1 MKYSAGMLDLLEALT
16 LPEQPV
22 LFLKLTI
29 QPHICMER
37 LKDAVSQCIAFL
49 PELALRYD
57 KKHNCWR
64 KQKDDTFSMIQEVE
78 DFDFSSW
85 DIEHHAQ
92 LCIQI
97 IHKEQQDLVCIGY
110 SHILCDG
117 DGATQILRL
126 LTACYRQET
135 VSFQNCRTPESLP
148 IIKLKKIKTKRR
160 KTIPAALPFAPHPL
174 HTSELHQSIPR
185 KLLQQICPS
194 ACTVNDV
201 LLCAY
206 AQTLHS
212 ISAANAV
219 TIPCPVNLRSYLQK
233 KPSWS
238 IANFVGDF
246 QVTLHGLDHRDW
258 RELLAD
264 VHQQMQEEKAR
275 CSDLHTI
282 QLLHPIMKHLPL
294 AVTKAVAKAG
304 FHSPEISYTNL
315 GKIDA
320 ASIYFDDCTI
330 TQLYLLGRARIYPS
344 FQISVS
350 TWKDTCTLACHVTGD
365 TLQLMHAQKNLTTM
379 CRLLHTY
386 AGQPVSESKTE

>member
-1 MKYSAGMLDLLEALT
+1 M
-16 LPEQPV
+16 
-22 LFLKLTI
+22 
-29 QPHICMER
+29 
-37 LKDAVSQCIAFL
+37 
-49 PELALRYD
+49 
-57 KKHNCWR
+57 
-64 KQKDDTFSMIQEVE
+64 
-78 DFDFSSW
+78 
-85 DIEHHAQ
+85 
-92 LCIQI
+92 
-97 IHKEQQDLVCIGY
+97 
-110 SHILCDG
+110 
-117 DGATQILRL
+117 
-126 LTACYRQET
+126 
-135 VSFQNCRTPESLP
+135 
-148 IIKLKKIKTKRR
+148 
-160 KTIPAALPFAPHPL
+160 
-174 HTSELHQSIPR
+174 
-185 KLLQQICPS
+185 
-194 ACTVNDV
+194 NDV

-294 AVTKAVAKAG
+294 AVTKVVAKAG

-320 ASIYFDDCTI
+320 ASIYFNDCTI

-365 TLQLMHAQKNLTTM
+365 TLQLMHAQKILTTM

-386 AGQPVSESKTE
+386 AGQPESKTE

>member
-1 MKYSAGMLDLLEALT
+1 MKCSAGMLDLLEALT

-320 ASIYFDDCTI
+320 ASIYFNDCTI
-330 TQLYLLGRARIYPS
+330 TQLYLLGRARIYTRPFRYQS
-344 FQISVS
+344 
-350 TWKDTCTLACHVTGD
+350 
-365 TLQLMHAQKNLTTM
+365 
-379 CRLLHTY
+379 LH
-386 AGQPVSESKTE
+386 GRIPVP

>member
-1 MKYSAGMLDLLEALT
+1 MKCSAGMLDLLEALT

-97 IHKEQQDLVCIGY
+97 IHKEQLDLVCIGY

-174 HTSELHQSIPR
+174 HTSELHQSMSGKSSFLSAEKA
-185 KLLQQICPS
+185 KLVHCKFRWRFSGNTAWSGSSRLAGAACGCPS
-194 ACTVNDV
+194 TNAGGKG
-201 LLCAY
+201 
-206 AQTLHS
+206 TL
-212 ISAANAV
+212 
-219 TIPCPVNLRSYLQK
+219 
-233 KPSWS
+233 
-238 IANFVGDF
+238 F
-246 QVTLHGLDHRDW
+246 
-258 RELLAD
+258 
-264 VHQQMQEEKAR
+264 
-275 CSDLHTI
+275 
-282 QLLHPIMKHLPL
+282 
-294 AVTKAVAKAG
+294 
-304 FHSPEISYTNL
+304 
-315 GKIDA
+315 
-320 ASIYFDDCTI
+320 
-330 TQLYLLGRARIYPS
+330 
-344 FQISVS
+344 
-350 TWKDTCTLACHVTGD
+350 
-365 TLQLMHAQKNLTTM
+365 
-379 CRLLHTY
+379 
-386 AGQPVSESKTE
+386 

>member
-1 MKYSAGMLDLLEALT
+1 M
-16 LPEQPV
+16 
-22 LFLKLTI
+22 
-29 QPHICMER
+29 
-37 LKDAVSQCIAFL
+37 
-49 PELALRYD
+49 
-57 KKHNCWR
+57 
-64 KQKDDTFSMIQEVE
+64 
-78 DFDFSSW
+78 
-85 DIEHHAQ
+85 
-92 LCIQI
+92 
-97 IHKEQQDLVCIGY
+97 
-110 SHILCDG
+110 
-117 DGATQILRL
+117 
-126 LTACYRQET
+126 
-135 VSFQNCRTPESLP
+135 
-148 IIKLKKIKTKRR
+148 
-160 KTIPAALPFAPHPL
+160 
-174 HTSELHQSIPR
+174 
-185 KLLQQICPS
+185 
-194 ACTVNDV
+194 NDV

-344 FQISVS
+344 FQTISLYMEGYLYLS
-350 TWKDTCTLACHVTGD
+350 LSCHRRHVTANAC
-365 TLQLMHAQKNLTTM
+365 TEILTTM

-386 AGQPVSESKTE
+386 AGQPVSESKTRTDLCHSVFYMQLRFHFTYPDTPICYVKRPVYVHEVLLKGTYPIAKQTAAASIKLKRTYSMLSFHLCQLKYCLLHQNEIES

>member
-1 MKYSAGMLDLLEALT
+1 MKCSAGMLDLLEALT

-29 QPHICMER
+29 QPHICKER

-160 KTIPAALPFAPHPL
+160 KTIPAASFEPL
-174 HTSELHQSIPR
+174 
-185 KLLQQICPS
+185 
-194 ACTVNDV
+194 
-201 LLCAY
+201 
-206 AQTLHS
+206 
-212 ISAANAV
+212 
-219 TIPCPVNLRSYLQK
+219 
-233 KPSWS
+233 
-238 IANFVGDF
+238 
-246 QVTLHGLDHRDW
+246 
-258 RELLAD
+258 
-264 VHQQMQEEKAR
+264 
-275 CSDLHTI
+275 
-282 QLLHPIMKHLPL
+282 
-294 AVTKAVAKAG
+294 
-304 FHSPEISYTNL
+304 
-315 GKIDA
+315 
-320 ASIYFDDCTI
+320 
-330 TQLYLLGRARIYPS
+330 
-344 FQISVS
+344 
-350 TWKDTCTLACHVTGD
+350 
-365 TLQLMHAQKNLTTM
+365 
-379 CRLLHTY
+379 
-386 AGQPVSESKTE
+386 

>member
-1 MKYSAGMLDLLEALT
+1 M
-16 LPEQPV
+16 
-22 LFLKLTI
+22 
-29 QPHICMER
+29 
-37 LKDAVSQCIAFL
+37 
-49 PELALRYD
+49 
-57 KKHNCWR
+57 
-64 KQKDDTFSMIQEVE
+64 
-78 DFDFSSW
+78 
-85 DIEHHAQ
+85 
-92 LCIQI
+92 
-97 IHKEQQDLVCIGY
+97 
-110 SHILCDG
+110 
-117 DGATQILRL
+117 
-126 LTACYRQET
+126 
-135 VSFQNCRTPESLP
+135 
-148 IIKLKKIKTKRR
+148 
-160 KTIPAALPFAPHPL
+160 
-174 HTSELHQSIPR
+174 
-185 KLLQQICPS
+185 
-194 ACTVNDV
+194 NDV

-330 TQLYLLGRARIYPS
+330 TQLYLLGRALIYPS

-365 TLQLMHAQKNLTTM
+365 TLQLMHAQKILTTM

>member
-29 QPHICMER
+29 QPHICKER

-126 LTACYRQET
+126 LTLLSPGDCLLSKLPNPRIPSDHKAEKNKNQKKKNN
-135 VSFQNCRTPESLP
+135 SCRTSFCSPS
-148 IIKLKKIKTKRR
+148 
-160 KTIPAALPFAPHPL
+160 PAYQRAA
-174 HTSELHQSIPR
+174 S
-185 KLLQQICPS
+185 K
-194 ACTVNDV
+194 
-201 LLCAY
+201 
-206 AQTLHS
+206 HS
-212 ISAANAV
+212 
-219 TIPCPVNLRSYLQK
+219 
-233 KPSWS
+233 
-238 IANFVGDF
+238 
-246 QVTLHGLDHRDW
+246 
-258 RELLAD
+258 
-264 VHQQMQEEKAR
+264 
-275 CSDLHTI
+275 
-282 QLLHPIMKHLPL
+282 
-294 AVTKAVAKAG
+294 TKAVTANLSICLYSERCSAMCLCPDTAQHLRSECRDNSLSGKSSFLSAEKAKLVHCKFRWRFSGNTAWSGSSRLAG
-304 FHSPEISYTNL
+304 AACGCPSTNAG
-315 GKIDA
+315 GK
-320 ASIYFDDCTI
+320 
-330 TQLYLLGRARIYPS
+330 G
-344 FQISVS
+344 
-350 TWKDTCTLACHVTGD
+350 TLF
-365 TLQLMHAQKNLTTM
+365 
-379 CRLLHTY
+379 
-386 AGQPVSESKTE
+386 

>member
-160 KTIPAALPFAPHPL
+160 KTIPAALPFAAPAVPRYKCRADWKQPHP
-174 HTSELHQSIPR
+174 P
-185 KLLQQICPS
+185 
-194 ACTVNDV
+194 
-201 LLCAY
+201 
-206 AQTLHS
+206 
-212 ISAANAV
+212 AA
-219 TIPCPVNLRSYLQK
+219 
-233 KPSWS
+233 
-238 IANFVGDF
+238 
-246 QVTLHGLDHRDW
+246 
-258 RELLAD
+258 
-264 VHQQMQEEKAR
+264 EKAHPGHSAR
-275 CSDLHTI
+275 RPLSPAPGLPHSGKDSFPGMEGPKETILH
-282 QLLHPIMKHLPL
+282 K
-294 AVTKAVAKAG
+294 
-304 FHSPEISYTNL
+304 SPWHREARGPPQAPPHRYRRTNP
-315 GKIDA
+315 K
-320 ASIYFDDCTI
+320 
-330 TQLYLLGRARIYPS
+330 
-344 FQISVS
+344 
-350 TWKDTCTLACHVTGD
+350 
-365 TLQLMHAQKNLTTM
+365 
-379 CRLLHTY
+379 
-386 AGQPVSESKTE
+386 